1 MLAAACGGNDSGSEP
16 APTTAAAAAET
27 PATTAAAAKK
37 PGMTFELPP
46 LPYPEGA
53 LAPHVSAR
61 TLSFHYG
68 RHHAGYVAKL
78 AGLVDGTDHENST
91 LEEIVTQTGPGAL
104 FNNAAQAWN
113 HDFYWHSMSP
123 AGGGDPAGA
132 LAEAVDGAFGSA
144 DAFKEEFAAAARSK
158 FGSGWVW
165 LTAAGDSLRIEATDN
180 ADTPLA
186 HGLTPL
192 LTIDVWEHAY
202 YLDYQ
207 NDRAAYVD
215 AFIEHLIDWD
225 SAAARFAA

>member
-1 MLAAACGGNDSGSEP
+1 
-16 APTTAAAAAET
+16 
-27 PATTAAAAKK
+27 
-37 PGMTFELPP
+37 MTIALPP
-46 LPYPEGA
+46 LPYPEHA
-53 LAPHVSAR
+53 LAPHISAR

-68 RHHAGYVAKL
+68 RHHAGYVARLAKL
-78 AGLVDGTDHENST
+78 TAGTDYEGLTPGEIAASAPPGT
-91 LEEIVTQTGPGAL
+91 L
-104 FNNAAQAWN
+104 FDNAAQAWN

-123 AGGGDPAGA
+123 DGGGDPGGA
-132 LAEAVDGAFGSA
+132 LATALDRDFGSA
-144 DAFKEEFAAAARSK
+144 DAFRAELTAAACSK

-165 LTAAGDSLRIEATDN
+165 LVKDGSGLRIDSTDN

-215 AFIEHLIDWD
+215 AFVEHLIDWE
-225 SAAARFAA
+225 AAAGRFAD

>member
-1 MLAAACGGNDSGSEP
+1 
-16 APTTAAAAAET
+16 
-27 PATTAAAAKK
+27 
-37 PGMTFELPP
+37 MTIELPP

-53 LAPHVSAR
+53 LAPHISAR

-78 AGLVDGTDHENST
+78 AGLVGGTAYEGST
-91 LEEIVTQTGPGAL
+91 LEEIVAGAGPGTL
-104 FNNAAQAWN
+104 FDNAAQAWN

-123 AGGGDPAGA
+123 DGGGDPGGA
-132 LAEAVDGAFGSA
+132 LAGAVDRAFGSA
-144 DAFKEEFAAAARSK
+144 DAFKEEFAAAARAK

-165 LTAAGDSLRIEATDN
+165 LAADGDGLRIDATDN

-215 AFIEHLIDWD
+215 AFIERLIDWG
-225 SAAARFAA
+225 SAATRFAA

>member
-1 MLAAACGGNDSGSEP
+1 
-16 APTTAAAAAET
+16 
-27 PATTAAAAKK
+27 
-37 PGMTFELPP
+37 MTIALPP
-46 LPYPEGA
+46 LPYPEDA
-53 LAPHVSAR
+53 LTPHVSAR

-68 RHHAGYVAKL
+68 RHHAGYVARLAKL
-78 AGLVDGTDHENST
+78 VAGTDYEGST
-91 LEEIVTQTGPGAL
+91 PAEIAASAPPGPL
-104 FNNAAQAWN
+104 FDNAAQAWN

-123 AGGGDPAGA
+123 DGGGGPGGG
-132 LAEAVDGAFGSA
+132 LAAAVDRDFGSA
-144 DAFKEEFAAAARSK
+144 DTFKEEFAAAARAK

-165 LTAAGDSLRIEATDN
+165 LAADGSGLRITSTDN

-215 AFIEHLIDWD
+215 AFIEHLIDWE
-225 SAAARFAA
+225 SAADRYAA

>member
-1 MLAAACGGNDSGSEP
+1 
-16 APTTAAAAAET
+16 
-27 PATTAAAAKK
+27 
-37 PGMTFELPP
+37 MTIELPP
-46 LPYPEGA
+46 LPYPEAA
-53 LAPHVSAR
+53 LAPHISAR

-78 AGLVDGTDHENST
+78 AGLVGGTAYEGST
-91 LEEIVTQTGPGAL
+91 LEEIVAGAGPGTL
-104 FNNAAQAWN
+104 FDNAAQAWN

-123 AGGGDPAGA
+123 DGGGDPGGA
-132 LAEAVDGAFGSA
+132 LAGAVDRAFGSA
-144 DAFKEEFAAAARSK
+144 DAFKEEFAAAARAK

-165 LTAAGDSLRIEATDN
+165 LAADGDGLQIDATDN

-215 AFIEHLIDWD
+215 AFIERLIDWE
-225 SAAARFAA
+225 SAATRFAA

>member
-1 MLAAACGGNDSGSEP
+1 
-16 APTTAAAAAET
+16 
-27 PATTAAAAKK
+27 
-37 PGMTFELPP
+37 MTIELPP

-53 LAPHVSAR
+53 LAPHISAR

-78 AGLVDGTDHENST
+78 AGLVGGTAYEGST
-91 LEEIVTQTGPGAL
+91 LEEIVAGAGPGTL
-104 FNNAAQAWN
+104 FDNAAQAWN

-123 AGGGDPAGA
+123 DGGGDPGGA
-132 LAEAVDGAFGSA
+132 LAGAVDRAFGSA
-144 DAFKEEFAAAARSK
+144 DAFKEEFAAAARAK

-165 LTAAGDSLRIEATDN
+165 LAADGDGLRIDATDN

-215 AFIEHLIDWD
+215 AFIERLIDWE
-225 SAAARFAA
+225 SAAARFDA

>member
-1 MLAAACGGNDSGSEP
+1 
-16 APTTAAAAAET
+16 
-27 PATTAAAAKK
+27 
-37 PGMTFELPP
+37 MTIELPP

-53 LAPHVSAR
+53 LAPHISAR

-78 AGLVDGTDHENST
+78 AGLVGGTAYEDST
-91 LEEIVTQTGPGAL
+91 LEEIVAGAGPGTL
-104 FNNAAQAWN
+104 FDNAAQAWN

-123 AGGGDPAGA
+123 DGGDDPGGA
-132 LAEAVDGAFGSA
+132 LAVAVDRAFGSA
-144 DAFKEEFAAAARSK
+144 DAFKEEFAAAARAK

-165 LTAAGDSLRIEATDN
+165 LAADGDGLRIDATDN

-215 AFIEHLIDWD
+215 AFIERLIDWE
-225 SAAARFAA
+225 SAATRFAA

>member
-1 MLAAACGGNDSGSEP
+1 
-16 APTTAAAAAET
+16 
-27 PATTAAAAKK
+27 
-37 PGMTFELPP
+37 MTIELLP
-46 LPYPEGA
+46 LPYPEAA
-53 LAPHVSAR
+53 LAPHISAR

-78 AGLVDGTDHENST
+78 AGLVGGTAYEDST
-91 LEEIVTQTGPGAL
+91 LEEIVAGAGPGTL
-104 FNNAAQAWN
+104 FDNAAQAWN

-123 AGGGDPAGA
+123 DGGGDPGGA
-132 LAEAVDGAFGSA
+132 LAGAVDRAFGSA
-144 DAFKEEFAAAARSK
+144 DAFKEEFAAAARAK

-165 LTAAGDSLRIEATDN
+165 LAADGDGLHIDATDN

-215 AFIEHLIDWD
+215 AFIERLIDWE

>member
-1 MLAAACGGNDSGSEP
+1 
-16 APTTAAAAAET
+16 
-27 PATTAAAAKK
+27 
-37 PGMTFELPP
+37 MTIELPP

-53 LAPHVSAR
+53 LAPHISAR

-78 AGLVDGTDHENST
+78 GGLVGGTDYEDST
-91 LEEIVTQTGPGAL
+91 LEEIVAGAGPGTL
-104 FNNAAQAWN
+104 FDNAAQAWN

-123 AGGGDPAGA
+123 DGGGDPGGA
-132 LAEAVDGAFGSA
+132 LAGAVDRAFGSA
-144 DAFKEEFAAAARSK
+144 DAFKEEFAAAARAK

-165 LTAAGDSLRIEATDN
+165 LAADGDGLRIDTTDN

-215 AFIEHLIDWD
+215 AFIERLIDWE

>member
-1 MLAAACGGNDSGSEP
+1 
-16 APTTAAAAAET
+16 
-27 PATTAAAAKK
+27 
-37 PGMTFELPP
+37 MTIELPP

-53 LAPHVSAR
+53 LAPHISAR

-78 AGLVDGTDHENST
+78 AGLVGDTAYEGST
-91 LEEIVTQTGPGAL
+91 LEEIVAGAGPGTL
-104 FNNAAQAWN
+104 FDNAAQAWN

-123 AGGGDPAGA
+123 DGGGDPGGA
-132 LAEAVDGAFGSA
+132 LAAAVDRAFGSA
-144 DAFKEEFAAAARSK
+144 DAFKEEFAAAARAK

-165 LTAAGDSLRIEATDN
+165 LAADGDGLRIDATDN

-215 AFIEHLIDWD
+215 AFIERLIDWE

>member
-1 MLAAACGGNDSGSEP
+1 
-16 APTTAAAAAET
+16 
-27 PATTAAAAKK
+27 
-37 PGMTFELPP
+37 MTIELPP

-53 LAPHVSAR
+53 LAPHISAR

-78 AGLVDGTDHENST
+78 AGLMGGTAYEGST
-91 LEEIVTQTGPGAL
+91 LEESVVGAGPGTL
-104 FNNAAQAWN
+104 FDNAAQAWN
-113 HDFYWHSMSP
+113 HDFYWPSLSP
-123 AGGGDPAGA
+123 DGGGAPGGA
-132 LAEAVDGAFGSA
+132 LAGAVDRAFGSA

-165 LTAAGDSLRIEATDN
+165 LAADGDSLRIDATDN

-215 AFIEHLIDWD
+215 AFVERLIDWE
-225 SAAARFAA
+225 SAATRFAA

>member
-1 MLAAACGGNDSGSEP
+1 
-16 APTTAAAAAET
+16 
-27 PATTAAAAKK
+27 
-37 PGMTFELPP
+37 MTIELPP

-53 LAPHVSAR
+53 LAPHISAR

-78 AGLVDGTDHENST
+78 AGLVADGDFGDST
-91 LEEIVTQTGPGAL
+91 LEEIVAAAEPGPL
-104 FNNAAQAWN
+104 FDNAAQAWN

-123 AGGGDPAGA
+123 DGGGGPGGA
-132 LAEAVDGAFGSA
+132 LGAAVDRAFGSA
-144 DAFKEEFAAAARSK
+144 DAFKEEFAAAARAK

-165 LTAAGDSLRIEATDN
+165 LVADGASLRIDATDN

-215 AFIEHLIDWD
+215 AFIERLIDWE
-225 SAAARFAA
+225 SASARFAA

>member
-1 MLAAACGGNDSGSEP
+1 
-16 APTTAAAAAET
+16 
-27 PATTAAAAKK
+27 
-37 PGMTFELPP
+37 MTIELPP

-53 LAPHVSAR
+53 LAPHISAR

-78 AGLVDGTDHENST
+78 AGLVGGTAYEDST
-91 LEEIVTQTGPGAL
+91 LEEIVAGAGPGTL
-104 FNNAAQAWN
+104 FDNAAQAWN

-123 AGGGDPAGA
+123 DGGGDPGGA
-132 LAEAVDGAFGSA
+132 LAGAVDRAFGSA
-144 DAFKEEFAAAARSK
+144 DAFKEEFAAAARSQ

-165 LTAAGDSLRIEATDN
+165 LAADGDGLRIDSTDN

-186 HGLTPL
+186 HGLVPL

-215 AFIEHLIDWD
+215 AFIERLIDWE
-225 SAAARFAA
+225 SAATRFAA

>member
-1 MLAAACGGNDSGSEP
+1 
-16 APTTAAAAAET
+16 
-27 PATTAAAAKK
+27 
-37 PGMTFELPP
+37 MTIALPP
-46 LPYPEGA
+46 LPYPEDA

-68 RHHAGYVAKL
+68 RHHAGYVARLAKL
-78 AGLVDGTDHENST
+78 VAGTDYEGST
-91 LEEIVTQTGPGAL
+91 PAEIAASAQPGPV
-104 FNNAAQAWN
+104 FDNAAQAWN

-123 AGGGDPAGA
+123 DGGGGPGGA
-132 LAEAVDGAFGSA
+132 LAAAVDRDFGSA
-144 DAFKEEFAAAARSK
+144 DAFKEEFAAASRSK

-165 LTAAGDSLRIEATDN
+165 LAADGSDLRIDATDN

-215 AFIEHLIDWD
+215 AFIEHLIDWE
-225 SAAARFAA
+225 SAANRYTA

>member
-1 MLAAACGGNDSGSEP
+1 
-16 APTTAAAAAET
+16 
-27 PATTAAAAKK
+27 
-37 PGMTFELPP
+37 MTIELPP

-53 LAPHVSAR
+53 LAPHISAR

-78 AGLVDGTDHENST
+78 TGLVGGTAYEDST
-91 LEEIVTQTGPGAL
+91 LEEIVDVAGPGTL
-104 FNNAAQAWN
+104 FDNAAQAWN

-123 AGGGDPAGA
+123 DGGGDPGGA
-132 LAEAVDGAFGSA
+132 LAGAVDRAFGSA
-144 DAFKEEFAAAARSK
+144 DAFKEEFAAAARAK

-165 LTAAGDSLRIEATDN
+165 LAADGGGLRIDATDN

-215 AFIEHLIDWD
+215 AFIERLIDWE
-225 SAAARFAA
+225 SAATRFAA

>member
-1 MLAAACGGNDSGSEP
+1 
-16 APTTAAAAAET
+16 
-27 PATTAAAAKK
+27 
-37 PGMTFELPP
+37 MTIELPP

-53 LAPHVSAR
+53 LAPHISAR

-78 AGLVDGTDHENST
+78 AGLMGGTAYEDST
-91 LEEIVTQTGPGAL
+91 LEEIVAGAGPGTL
-104 FNNAAQAWN
+104 FDNAAQAWN

-123 AGGGDPAGA
+123 DGGGDPGGA
-132 LAEAVDGAFGSA
+132 LAGAVDRAFGSA
-144 DAFKEEFAAAARSK
+144 DAFKEEFAAAARAK

-165 LTAAGDSLRIEATDN
+165 LAADGDGLRIDATDN

-215 AFIEHLIDWD
+215 AFIERLIDWG
-225 SAAARFAA
+225 SAATRFAA